1 MTLLGLPGGE
11 RAEGSVL
18 EFVCEMTPVMI
29 FFSWVSDCVL
39 RWFGGLGEQTGVVDA
54 QWEAEDPVKNAGMQ
68 PRSDERWVP
77 DHTKH

>member
-1 MTLLGLPGGE
+1 
-11 RAEGSVL
+11 
-18 EFVCEMTPVMI
+18 MI

-54 QWEAEDPVKNAGMQ
+54 QWEAEDQVKNAGMQ